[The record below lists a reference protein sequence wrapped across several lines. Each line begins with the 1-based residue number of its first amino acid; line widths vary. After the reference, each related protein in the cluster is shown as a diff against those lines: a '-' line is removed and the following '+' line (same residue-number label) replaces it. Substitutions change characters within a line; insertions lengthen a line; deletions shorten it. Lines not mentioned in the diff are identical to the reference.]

1 MFPGARTP
9 GYSHK
14 WTFIRHPHQYKT
26 YRVKAVVLDKLGSS
40 LYNAIQRIIKAP
52 VVDEATVKELIKDFQ
67 RALLQADVNVQ
78 LVMELSQSI
87 QKRALDEKLPP
98 GISRREHIVKVI
110 YDELTRFVGETPQ
123 ELKIAPGK
131 QNVIMLVGIQGSG
144 KTTQTAKLARYFQK
158 RGLRVGL
165 ICADTFRPG
174 AYSQLKQ
181 LADSIKAPFYGE
193 QDAKDPVALA
203 RRGVAHFKDAEVV
216 ILDTSGRHKDETGL
230 IKEMQQIEAAIKP
243 HEIILV
249 LDGTIGQQAASQAK
263 AFKEATAVG
272 SIIVSKLDGT
282 ARGGGALSGVAATGV
297 PIKFIGTGEKIEDLE
312 AFVPSRFIG
321 RLLGMGDIEG
331 LVAKVKEADIPV
343 SEKDVAAML
352 SGKFSLQDMYDQFEA
367 MQNMGPLQKVLS
379 MIPGFSYKLPT
390 EELENAEERL
400 SRWKV
405 IIQSMT
411 PEEREDPKVLNA
423 SRMRRVARGSGT
435 EEREVRELIKQY
447 NTMRKMLKQMKGS
460 RRMRRQMPFKF
471 G

>member
-1 MFPGARTP
+1 MFPGAQTP
-9 GYSHK
+9 GDSHK

-26 YRVKAVVLDKLGSS
+26 YRVNTVVLEKLGSS

-110 YDELTRFVGETPQ
+110 YDELTRFVGENPQ
-123 ELKIAPGK
+123 ELKIVPGK

-165 ICADTFRPG
+165 ICSDTFRPG

-193 QDAKDPVALA
+193 PDAKDPVSLA
-203 RRGVAHFKDAEVV
+203 KRGVAHFNDAEVV
-216 ILDTSGRHKDETGL
+216 ILDTSGRHKDEIGL
-230 IKEMQQIEAAIKP
+230 IREMQQIEAAVEP

-282 ARGGGALSGVAATGV
+282 ARGGGALSSVAATGV

-312 AFVPSRFIG
+312 AFVPGRFIG

-331 LVAKVKEADIPV
+331 LVAKVKEADMPV
-343 SEKDVAAML
+343 NEKDVVAML
-352 SGKFSLQDMYDQFEA
+352 SGKFSLQDMYNQFEA

-379 MIPGFSYKLPT
+379 MIPGFSYKLPA

-423 SRMRRVARGSGT
+423 SRMRRIARGSGA

>member
-1 MFPGARTP
+1 MFPKARTT
-9 GYSHK
+9 GDSHK

-26 YRVKAVVLDKLGSS
+26 YRVNIVVLEKLGSS

-110 YDELTRFVGETPQ
+110 YDELTRFVGENPQ
-123 ELKIAPGK
+123 ELKIAPGR

-165 ICADTFRPG
+165 ICSDTFRPG

-193 QDAKDPVALA
+193 PDAKDPVSLA
-203 RRGVAHFKDAEVV
+203 KRGVAHFNDAEVV
-216 ILDTSGRHKDETGL
+216 ILDTSGRHKDEIGL
-230 IKEMQQIEAAIKP
+230 IREMQQIEAAVEP

-282 ARGGGALSGVAATGV
+282 ARGGGALSSVAATGV

-312 AFVPSRFIG
+312 AFVPGRFIG

-331 LVAKVKEADIPV
+331 LVAKVKEADMPV
-343 SEKDVAAML
+343 NEKDVVAML
-352 SGKFSLQDMYDQFEA
+352 SGKFSLQDMYNQFEA

-379 MIPGFSYKLPT
+379 MIPGFSYKLPA

-423 SRMRRVARGSGT
+423 SRMRRVARGSGA

>member
-1 MFPGARTP
+1 M
-9 GYSHK
+9 
-14 WTFIRHPHQYKT
+14 
-26 YRVKAVVLDKLGSS
+26 VLEKLGSS

-52 VVDEATVKELIKDFQ
+52 VVDETTVKELIKDFQ

-110 YDELTRFVGETPQ
+110 YDELTRFVGQNPQ

-165 ICADTFRPG
+165 ICSDTFRPG

-181 LADSIKAPFYGE
+181 LADSINAPFYGE
-193 QDAKDPVALA
+193 PDAKDPVALA
-203 RRGVAHFKDAEVV
+203 KRGVAHFKDAEVV
-216 ILDTSGRHKDETGL
+216 ILDTSGRHKDEIGL
-230 IKEMQQIEAAIKP
+230 IREMQQIEAAVKP
-243 HEIILV
+243 YEIILV

-297 PIKFIGTGEKIEDLE
+297 SIKFIGTGEKTEDLE
-312 AFVPSRFIG
+312 AFVPGRFIG

-331 LVAKVKEADIPV
+331 LVAKVKEAEMPV
-343 SEKDVAAML
+343 NEKDVMAML
-352 SGKFSLQDMYDQFEA
+352 SGKFSLQDMYDQLEA
-367 MQNMGPLQKVLS
+367 MQNMGPFQKVLS
-379 MIPGFSYKLPT
+379 MIPGFSYQLPT

-400 SRWKV
+400 AKFKV

-411 PEEREDPKVLNA
+411 SEEREDPKVLNA
-423 SRMRRVARGSGT
+423 SRMRRVAKGSGT

-447 NTMRKMLKQMKGS
+447 TTMRKMLKQMKGS